1 MNPAI
6 DPEAI
11 DGEWIGLLKTTGHGT
26 EALKAALENL
36 SRSEAFAEMQLYDVF
51 NEMLR
56 QGEKVRILFVAGQ
69 WIDVD
74 NLEDLSQAQHF

>member
-11 DGEWIGLLKTTGHGT
+11 DGEWIGLLKTAGQGT
-26 EALKAALENL
+26 ESLKAALESL
-36 SRSEAFAEMQLYDVF
+36 SRSESFAEMQLYDVF

-56 QGEKVRILFVAGQ
+56 QGAKVRILFIAGQ

-74 NLEDLSQAQHF
+74 NLEDLSQAQSF